1 MAGWKGGPYHYSNMI
16 FQLYTEVEARTPML
30 MGCRESSGL

>member
-1 MAGWKGGPYHYSNMI
+1 MAGCQGGPYHNSNMI

-30 MGCRESSGL
+30 MGCRETSGL